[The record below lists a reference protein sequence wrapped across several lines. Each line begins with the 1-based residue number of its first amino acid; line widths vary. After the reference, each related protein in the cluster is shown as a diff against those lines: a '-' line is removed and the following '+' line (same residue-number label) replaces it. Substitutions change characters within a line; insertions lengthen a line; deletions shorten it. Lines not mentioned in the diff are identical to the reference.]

1 MRVSPIRE
9 LLEERGATFRV
20 EAGVERAASFTSFEE
35 EYEAVRNA
43 VGLTDLS
50 FTVRYR
56 ISEEGLDVFDK
67 YAAGSVAN
75 IRFGRMLH
83 TMAVNDDGYLEGDLY
98 IANDDENLIL
108 IAESLVEDEAVA
120 TTLRALGGADA
131 DLADLSEDTALFS
144 LDGVNAWAVVKD
156 LLGADILGLPYLSV
170 ETYELAGVDIKL
182 FRSGKTS
189 EFGYMFLVPSHAAA
203 AIWRQIEEAGKPHGL
218 ALVGFDT
225 HMGLRL
231 DGRFFNIHKEGKA
244 VRDPLQLGLQW
255 MMDLDGEDYRG
266 RAPLMARRAA
276 GVNKKIVGVATPSRD
291 ETLLVGDKIV
301 HNGRTIGE
309 VVTATFSPTL
319 NRWLGLALFEWD
331 FAYANLELAN
341 EEGRR
346 IFTISMPPFAA
357 KSLAVR
363 LDEM

>member
-9 LLEERGATFRV
+9 LLADKGASFRV
-20 EAGVERAASFTSFEE
+20 EAGVERAAGFTSFEE
-35 EYEAVRNA
+35 EYRTVRDA

-50 FTVRYR
+50 FTARYTLP
-56 ISEEGLDVFDK
+56 EAGLDVFER
-67 YAAGSVAN
+67 YATGSVAN

-83 TMAVNDDGYLEGDLY
+83 TMAVDEAGYLEADLY

-108 IAESLVEDEAVA
+108 IAESLVEDTFIES
-120 TTLRALGGADA
+120 TLRALGGADA
-131 DLADLSEDTALFS
+131 GLKDLSEDTALFA

-156 LLGADILGLPYLSV
+156 LLGPDILGLPYLSV

-189 EFGYMFLVPSHAAA
+189 EFGYMFLVPSSSAA
-203 AIWRQIEEAGKPHGL
+203 AIWSQIEEAGKPHGL
-218 ALVGFDT
+218 GLVGFDT

-231 DGRFFNIHKEGKA
+231 DGRFFNIHAEGKA

-255 MMDLDGEDYRG
+255 MMDMEGEEYRG
-266 RAPLMARRAA
+266 REALMARRQE
-276 GVNKKIVGVATPSRD
+276 GVKKKIVGVATPSRD
-291 ETLLVGDKIV
+291 EILSAGTPIYCD
-301 HNGRTIGE
+301 GRPIGE
-309 VVTATFSPTL
+309 VVTATLSPTL
-319 NRWLGLALFEWD
+319 NRWLGLALLEWD
-331 FAYANLELAN
+331 FAYANLDFTDEG
-341 EEGRR
+341 GRR
-346 IFTISMPPFAA
+346 ISTISMPPFAA